1 MDDTLIKKAEEFAT
15 KAHEG
20 QTEKD
25 ALKTPYI
32 FHPKKVAELVTL
44 SGGSFQEISSAW
56 LHDVV
61 EDTPITIEIIEKE
74 FGSEIARIV
83 KGLTDL
89 PSFSELPVAERKQ
102 KQADH
107 ISMENDSVRRVKLA
121 DQISAINLDGHN
133 TLLDKDHRIA
143 YLEGAK
149 KIAEK
154 CKDISPMLDNLFTEM
169 YISTM
174 DFIKNS

>member
-1 MDDTLIKKAEEFAT
+1 MNNTLIKKAEEFAT

-25 ALKTPYI
+25 TLKTPYI

-44 SGGSFQEISSAW
+44 SGGSPQEIASAW

-61 EDTPITIEIIEKE
+61 EDTPITIEIIESE
-74 FGSEIARIV
+74 FGSEVAGIV
-83 KGLTDL
+83 KGLTDM
-89 PSFSELPVAERKQ
+89 PSFANLPVEERKQ
-102 KQADH
+102 RQADH
-107 ISMENDSVRRVKLA
+107 ISTESDSVRRVKLA
-121 DQISAINLDGHN
+121 DQISAIDLDGHN
-133 TLLDKDHRIA
+133 DLLDKDHRIA

-154 CKDISPMLDNLFTEM
+154 CKGISPVLDDLFTET
-169 YISTM
+169 YNKTM